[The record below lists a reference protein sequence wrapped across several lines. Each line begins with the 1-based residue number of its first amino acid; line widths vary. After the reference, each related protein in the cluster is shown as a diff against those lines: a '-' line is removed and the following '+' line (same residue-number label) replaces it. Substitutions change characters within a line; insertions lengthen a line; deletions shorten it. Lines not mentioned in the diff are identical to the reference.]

1 MKKLLKLLGMLG
13 RKEEGMAGPAAAIIL
28 SSFVVVGSSLAFV
41 VVDTGTFSA
50 REVTETVMGSLDGV
64 LGTLEPV
71 GPVTV
76 IDVNDDGAIDQN
88 DRIVLDLRNVP
99 GGSAVLVDPSASS
112 GSLIINFVDAQD
124 RVPGVPYDVAKING
138 DGDDFLETGELFEVT
153 VSPPAGSRLDANET
167 FSLEIVPPDG
177 ALLIIDRTMPPAT
190 DRVTGLH

>member
-1 MKKLLKLLGMLG
+1 MKKLLQLLGSLG
-13 RKEEGMAGPAAAIIL
+13 RKEEGMAGPAATIIL

-41 VVDTGTFSA
+41 VINTGTFSA
-50 REVTETVMGSLDGV
+50 REVTETVMGTLDGV

-76 IDVNDDGAIDQN
+76 IDVNGDGAIDES

-112 GSLIINFVDAQD
+112 GALIINFADAQN
-124 RVPGVPYDVAKING
+124 RVPGVPYSVAKISG
-138 DGDDFLETGELFEVT
+138 DGDDFLETGELFELT
-153 VSPPAGSRLDANET
+153 VQPPAGSRLDANET
-167 FSLEIVPPDG
+167 FSLEIMPPGG
-177 ALLIIDRTMPPAT
+177 ALLIIERTMSPAT

>member
-1 MKKLLKLLGMLG
+1 MKKLLKLLGSLG

-41 VVDTGTFSA
+41 VVNTGTFSA
-50 REVTETVMGSLDGV
+50 GEVAETVMGSLDSV
-64 LGTLEPV
+64 LGTLEPL

-76 IDVNDDGAIDQN
+76 IDVNDDGAIDQS
-88 DRIVLDLRNVP
+88 DQIVLDLRNVP

-124 RVPGVPYDVAKING
+124 RVPGLPYAVAKISG
-138 DGDDFLETGELFEVT
+138 DGDDFLETGELFELT
-153 VSPPAGSRLDANET
+153 VQPPAGSRLDANET
-167 FSLEIVPPDG
+167 FSLEIVPPGG
-177 ALLIIDRTMPPAT
+177 ALLIIERTMSPAT

>member
-50 REVTETVMGSLDGV
+50 QKVTETVMGSLDGV

-124 RVPGVPYDVAKING
+124 RVPGVPYAVAKING

-153 VSPPAGSRLDANET
+153 VQPPAGSRLDANET
-167 FSLEIVPPDG
+167 FSLEIMPPGG
-177 ALLIIDRTMPPAT
+177 ALLIIERTMSPAT

>member
-1 MKKLLKLLGMLG
+1 MKKLFKLLGSLG

-28 SSFVVVGSSLAFV
+28 SSFVVAGSSLAFV
-41 VVDTGTFSA
+41 VVDTGTFGA
-50 REVTETVMGSLDGV
+50 QEVTETVMASLDGV

-99 GGSAVLVDPSASS
+99 GGSPVLVDPSASS
-112 GSLIINFVDAQD
+112 GSLIIHYADAQD
-124 RVPGVPYDVAKING
+124 RVPGVPYAVAKING
-138 DGDDFLETGELFEVT
+138 DGDDFLETGELFEIT
-153 VSPPAGSRLDANET
+153 VQPPAGSRLDANET
-167 FSLEIVPPDG
+167 FSLEIMPPGG
-177 ALLIIDRTMPPAT
+177 ALLIIERTMSPAT